1 MSNNKSIN
9 NPEIYKN
16 KWLKFDKTLLY
27 PMSINDCN
35 DTIDGIC
42 FKNLTLDQCMDKC
55 TNDCDVGYHV
65 QIGDKESICVPLL
78 SKNIIPI
85 NPSYRLEH
93 QDIYNFKDNV
103 NITFFQD
110 KDKYPYPPDT
120 TSIVFYKN
128 ILDIR
133 SYNDKDL
140 YMQVNI
146 NKKNSLIRMG
156 KNGGTNINLLP
167 KYSNNFVD
175 NWEAVQYNTNLSINI
190 PQTSLTMRVTTVH
203 HKVKFE
209 ILDPNLDNTNE
220 LHTSRLFYFEPK
232 DPKLKGNVK
241 WFEPIYIKSLENR
254 YLVIDYDIN
263 IIRLSKNNTEKSLF
277 CLVPQLIPHYCEN
290 NVCKS
295 TSFEDIYID
304 ETTNSL
310 KIKDSNGNLKK
321 IYFNDNCWNQCTQI
335 ENSLQAL
342 KTENPI
348 INTNKNVYK
357 IVSIIIAVVLVL
369 VILILVI
376 KSHV

>member
-1 MSNNKSIN
+1 MGNNKVP
-9 NPEIYKN
+9 NPEIYKD

-78 SKNIIPI
+78 SKNIVPI

-110 KDKYPYPPDT
+110 KNVHPYPPDA
-120 TSIVFYKN
+120 TSEIYYKN

-140 YMQVNI
+140 YMQVDI
-146 NKKNSLIRMG
+146 NKKKSLIRMG
-156 KNGGTNINLLP
+156 KDGGTNINLLP
-167 KYSNNFVD
+167 KYSNNFID
-175 NWEAVQYNTNLSINI
+175 NWEAVQYNTNLLLNI
-190 PQTSLTMRVTTVH
+190 PQTSLTMRVTL
-203 HKVKFE
+203 KDEVKFE
-209 ILDPNLDNTNE
+209 ILDSNLDNTND
-220 LHTSRLFYFEPK
+220 LHTNRLFYFEPK
-232 DPKLKGNVK
+232 DPEVKGNVK
-241 WFEPIYIKSLENR
+241 WFEPIYIKTLDYR
-254 YLVIDYDIN
+254 YLFIDYDNN
-263 IIRLSKNNTEKSLF
+263 IIRLSKNNREKSLF
-277 CLVPQLIPHYCEN
+277 CLVPQSIPHYCEN

-295 TSFEDIYID
+295 TSFEDINID
-304 ETTNSL
+304 ENTNSL
-310 KIKDSNGNLKK
+310 KIKGSDGDLKK
-321 IYFNDNCWNQCTQI
+321 IYFNDNCWNQCKQI
-335 ENSLQAL
+335 KNNDVET
-342 KTENPI
+342 KKPI
-348 INTNKNVYK
+348 INTNENFYG
-357 IVSIIIAVVLVL
+357 IVGIIITVVLVL
-369 VILILVI
+369 IILILVV